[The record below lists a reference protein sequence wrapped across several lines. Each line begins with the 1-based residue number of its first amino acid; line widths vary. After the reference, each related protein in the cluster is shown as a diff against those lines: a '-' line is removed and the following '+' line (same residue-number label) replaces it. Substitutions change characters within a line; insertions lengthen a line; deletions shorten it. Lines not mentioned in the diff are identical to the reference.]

1 MRPPVDYIARTK
13 SLYDTLGYGSYRWVE
28 NPEAPP
34 WTPADK
40 PLSECKVGLAGSGGI
55 YAEGQVAFHY
65 KDDISFRIID
75 RDTPK
80 DQLRASHFAYDLTD
94 ARKDPNVVFPLE
106 NLRTLAREGFIG
118 SVSERAYAF
127 MGGIYSARS
136 VRERLAPVL
145 ADHFVEDQVDLV
157 LLVPV

>member
-1 MRPPVDYIARTK
+1 M
-13 SLYDTLGYGSYRWVE
+13 
-28 NPEAPP
+28 
-34 WTPADK
+34 
-40 PLSECKVGLAGSGGI
+40 GLAGSGGI